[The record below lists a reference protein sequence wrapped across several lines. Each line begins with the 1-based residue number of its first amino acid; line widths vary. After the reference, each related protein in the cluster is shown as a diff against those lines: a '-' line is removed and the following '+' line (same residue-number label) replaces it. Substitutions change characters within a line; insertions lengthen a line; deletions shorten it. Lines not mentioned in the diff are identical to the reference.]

1 MNDMQ
6 TAGLLKPIDKSVF
19 VDLPPEAAF
28 RLFTGGVG
36 SWWPLAS
43 HSVAGDDAVTCIL
56 EGHVG
61 GRFYEVSRGGDQAEW
76 GRVLAWEP
84 PRRLVMS
91 WYPGR
96 TPADATEVEVTFRP
110 EGSGTRLTLTHSGWE
125 RGVPDSARYE
135 GYVTGWDF
143 VLGRYT
149 DRAGQPAV

>member
-1 MNDMQ
+1 MNDVQ
-6 TAGLLKPIDKSVF
+6 TAGLLKPINKSVF
-19 VDLPPEAAF
+19 VDLPPVAAF
-28 RLFTGGVG
+28 RLFTDGAG

-61 GRFYEVSRGGDQAEW
+61 GRFYEVSRGGEQAEW
-76 GRVLAWEP
+76 GLVLIWEP

-96 TPADATEVEVTFRP
+96 TPADATEVEVSFQA

-125 RGVPDSARYE
+125 RAVSDTARYE

-143 VLGRYT
+143 VLGQYI
-149 DRAGQPAV
+149 DRAHQPAV